1 MRRLQCAL
9 LSTVAV
15 IGFTSIVSAA
25 DLPVKAPTYKAPAAG
40 TTPNDWTG
48 FYVGLNAG
56 GAWGRSSTNTSIDCA
71 TAVGY
76 ICNSGLGAADAAAVN
91 ASGSGSITDSGFTG
105 GIQAG
110 YNWQIN
116 NFVYGLETD
125 FGAFKLNGST
135 QVSGLYPGGGRPILT
150 GRPYTVGSSFNTDWL
165 FTFRGRL
172 GFALPSNLLAYATGG
187 LALTKLGITNSFSD
201 VILPGAAEN
210 ASGSGQKT
218 GWTVGGGL
226 EWALNKHWTVKG
238 EYLFLDF
245 GKVTT
250 SGIIRNGG
258 AYAQGIST
266 SSDLTVQ
273 VARLGV
279 NYKF

>member
-1 MRRLQCAL
+1 MRRLQCSL

-15 IGFTSIVSAA
+15 IGFASIASAA
-25 DLPVKAPTYKAPAAG
+25 DLPVKAPVSAPAAVSD
-40 TTPNDWTG
+40 PNNWTG

-56 GAWGRSSTNTSIDCA
+56 GAWGRSRNDTSLDCSPSN
-71 TAVGY
+71 GY
-76 ICNSGLGAADAAAVN
+76 ICNASSGGTANAAAVN

-116 NFVYGLETD
+116 YLVYGLETD
-125 FGAFKLNGST
+125 FGALKLNGSR
-135 QVSGLYPGGGRPILT
+135 QASGLYGAGSPFVGAGNS
-150 GRPYTVGSSFNTDWL
+150 YTVGSSFETDWL
-165 FTFRGRL
+165 FTFRGRF
-172 GFALPSNLLAYATGG
+172 GFALPSNLLAYVTGG
-187 LALTKLGITNSFSD
+187 LALTRIGINNSFRDS
-201 VILPGAAEN
+201 VGGVET

-226 EWALNKHWTVKG
+226 EWAISKHWTVKG
-238 EYLFLDF
+238 EYLYLNF
-245 GKVTT
+245 GQVTT
-250 SGIIRNGG
+250 SGIIRVG

-266 SSDLTVQ
+266 SADLTAQ

>member
-1 MRRLQCAL
+1 MRRLQYAL

-15 IGFTSIVSAA
+15 IGFASIASAA
-25 DLPVKAPTYKAPAAG
+25 DLPVKAPVSAPAAPD
-40 TTPNDWTG
+40 PNNWTG

-56 GAWGRSSTNTSIDCA
+56 GVWGRSRNDTSLDCSFIN
-71 TAVGY
+71 GY
-76 ICNSGLGAADAAAVN
+76 ICNASSGPTANAAAVN
-91 ASGSGSITDSGFTG
+91 ASGSGAITDSGFTG

-116 NFVYGLETD
+116 YLVYGLETD
-125 FGAFKLNGST
+125 FGAFKLNGSR
-135 QVSGLYPGGGRPILT
+135 QASGIYGAGSPLGIAGNL
-150 GRPYTVGSSFNTDWL
+150 YTVGSSFDADWL

-172 GFALPSNLLAYATGG
+172 GFALPSNLLAYVTGG
-187 LALTKLGITNSFSD
+187 LALTRIGITNSFRDSG
-201 VILPGAAEN
+201 VLAET

-226 EWALNKHWTVKG
+226 EWAISKHWTVKG
-238 EYLFLDF
+238 EYLYLNF
-245 GKVTT
+245 GQVTA
-250 SGIIRNGG
+250 SGLIQRG

-266 SSDLTVQ
+266 SADLTAQ